1 MKKRRIMNKIILLIC
16 LCLTLTLCSC
26 GGNMTDE
33 SVRQELERLLPL
45 SYEMNEIF
53 WGEGL
58 PLKESTSGLKYVPVA
73 DDCQFSST
81 EEILQKASEVFSK
94 DYLENIK
101 EALFTD
107 TDDIDPRY
115 IDTDGL
121 LKGDKTN
128 KGFDIQSNVVIESA
142 VIKKQNRGTVIVTV
156 EHEDGG
162 KNEITLVLQDG
173 KWYIDSPTY

>member
-1 MKKRRIMNKIILLIC
+1 
-16 LCLTLTLCSC
+16 
-26 GGNMTDE
+26 MTDE

-58 PLKESTSGLKYVPVA
+58 EVKESTSGLKYVPVT
-73 DDCQFSST
+73 DECEYKST

-94 DYLENIK
+94 DYLDNIK
-101 EALFTD
+101 EAIFTD

-115 IDTDGL
+115 IDTDGI
-121 LKGDKTN
+121 LKADKSN
-128 KGFDIQSNVVIESA
+128 KGFDIQGNVVIESA
-142 VIKKQNRGTVIVTV
+142 VIKKQNRGMVIVSV